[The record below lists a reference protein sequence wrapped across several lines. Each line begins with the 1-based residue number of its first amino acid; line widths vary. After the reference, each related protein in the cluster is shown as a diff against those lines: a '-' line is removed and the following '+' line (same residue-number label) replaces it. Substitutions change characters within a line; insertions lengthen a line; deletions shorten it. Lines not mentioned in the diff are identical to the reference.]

1 MVVIGKPFFTAEQIS
16 SKVKELADRISSDY
30 KGKNLLAVGI
40 LKGAFMFYSDLV
52 RMIKVPLT
60 IDFITASSYLKTTST
75 EKINI
80 HCDIREDVR
89 GKDVLLIEDIADSG
103 ITLNYIRERILA
115 ASPNSV
121 RTCVFLNKC
130 GRRVVDVPL
139 DYIGFE
145 IPDEYVV
152 GYGLDYDNK
161 FRNLPYISIFKKTTD
176 EV

>member
-1 MVVIGKPFFTAEQIS
+1 MVTGKPFFTAEQIN
-16 SKVKELADRISSDY
+16 KRVKELADRISADY
-30 KGKNLLAVGI
+30 EGKNLLAVGI
-40 LKGAFMFYSDLV
+40 LKGAFMFYADLV
-52 RMIKVPLT
+52 RMIQVPLT
-60 IDFITASSYLKTTST
+60 IDFITASSYLRTIST
-75 EKINI
+75 EKVSI
-80 HCDIREDVR
+80 HCEIREDVR

-121 RTCVFLNKC
+121 RICVFLNKC
-130 GRRVVDVPL
+130 SRRVVDVPL

-145 IPDEYVV
+145 IPNEYVV

-161 FRNLPYISIFKKTTD
+161 FRNLPYISFFRKTTD

>member
-1 MVVIGKPFFTAEQIS
+1 MVIGKPFFTAEQIS
-16 SKVKELADRISSDY
+16 NKVKELADRISVDY
-30 KGKNLLAVGI
+30 EGKNLLAVGI

-52 RMIKVPLT
+52 RMIQVPLT
-60 IDFITASSYLKTTST
+60 VDFITASSYLRTIST
-75 EKINI
+75 EKVSI

-103 ITLNYIRERILA
+103 ITLNYIHERILS

-121 RTCVFLNKC
+121 RICVFLNKS

-145 IPDEYVV
+145 IPNEYVV
-152 GYGLDYDNK
+152 GYGLYYDNK
-161 FRNLPYISIFKKTTD
+161 FRNLPYISIFKKTID